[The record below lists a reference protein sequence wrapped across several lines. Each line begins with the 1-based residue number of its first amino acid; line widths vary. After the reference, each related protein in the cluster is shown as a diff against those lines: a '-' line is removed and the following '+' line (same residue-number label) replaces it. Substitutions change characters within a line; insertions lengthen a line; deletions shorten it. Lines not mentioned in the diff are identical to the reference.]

1 MKAVKHVLL
10 SGTIILLTILC
21 FQKANAA
28 ASLII
33 KKQNNMKN
41 EAVHYRNIKVKG
53 LNIFYREA
61 GPKDAPVILLM
72 HGYPTS
78 SFMFRNLIPIL
89 SEKYHVIAPDM
100 PGFGFSDAPARK
112 DFAYTFD
119 NLANTMQGFIDEL
132 ALKRFAIYIF
142 DYGAPVGLR
151 LAVHNPDRITGIIT
165 QNGNA
170 YVEGL
175 LDWSNGI
182 VKAYW
187 DNDSKEN
194 REKVRHFFTPE
205 ATHFQYHSGGS
216 DSTLISPDG
225 IFQD

>member
-1 MKAVKHVLL
+1 MK
-10 SGTIILLTILC
+10 TINQIRSFSILLLITILSLE
-21 FQKANAA
+21 QANANPPV
-28 ASLII
+28 
-33 KKQNNMKN
+33 KTRNQPVMKTQ
-41 EAVHYRNIKVKG
+41 AIHYRNIKVKG

-61 GPKDAPVILLM
+61 GPKNAPVILLM

-165 QNGNA
+165 Q
-170 YVEGL
+170 
-175 LDWSNGI
+175 
-182 VKAYW
+182 
-187 DNDSKEN
+187 
-194 REKVRHFFTPE
+194 
-205 ATHFQYHSGGS
+205 
-216 DSTLISPDG
+216 
-225 IFQD
+225 